1 MARSIEVLQN
11 VRDVQGGQYGKY
23 GPLGG
28 AVSFV
33 DTRAR
38 VIAFTS
44 GGYSGATTQV
54 RYDERTAVEYRG
66 QLLRPENLERGDVVR
81 IQARQW
87 NNEWLAERIVVET
100 SARER
105 Y

>member
-1 MARSIEVLQN
+1 M
-11 VRDVQGGQYGKY
+11 
-23 GPLGG
+23 
-28 AVSFV
+28 
-33 DTRAR
+33 
-38 VIAFTS
+38 
-44 GGYSGATTQV
+44 
-54 RYDERTAVEYRG
+54 
-66 QLLRPENLERGDVVR
+66 LRPENIERGDVVR